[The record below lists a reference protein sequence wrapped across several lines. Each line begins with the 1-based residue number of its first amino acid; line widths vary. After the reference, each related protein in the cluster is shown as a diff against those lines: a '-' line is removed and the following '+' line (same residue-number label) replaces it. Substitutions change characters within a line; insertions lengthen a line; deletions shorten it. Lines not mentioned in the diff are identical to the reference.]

1 MSFLSTFLSYSCH
14 CHFPIIFLNWWQC
27 GDGVL
32 GRKNLVWKVPAFATF
47 WFADWVW
54 DLVFVRRG
62 RKIRTLGSSWNY
74 EDLSGKKTTLHFFHV
89 PDPTL
94 FVRKEAGGLGCSLRE
109 EEMVT
114 GTGIVE
120 GEAGGMTGQNLSL
133 KTVFSKVHGPLLALS
148 LPKEGSMHLLKVLW
162 AVLGPQTLSWPLG
175 SYGPEEDWFQK
186 RIP

>member
-1 MSFLSTFLSYSCH
+1 MWGWSPGQKKPSVKSPCFCHLLVCWLSVGFGVCEKGKENKDTRFLMELWR
-14 CHFPIIFLNWWQC
+14 PEW
-27 GDGVL
+27 
-32 GRKNLVWKVPAFATF
+32 
-47 WFADWVW
+47 
-54 DLVFVRRG
+54 
-62 RKIRTLGSSWNY
+62 
-74 EDLSGKKTTLHFFHV
+74 KKTTLHFFHV